1 MLSDCVEGTSVEM
14 SKLVLRNRARFRR
27 RSKPS
32 FWNASVPPFD
42 QAVKRLLGRVGGWTW
57 VACVPLTL
65 VDFGNLGS
73 SRPGSR

>member
-1 MLSDCVEGTSVEM
+1 MLGSGGG
-14 SKLVLRNRARFRR
+14 
-27 RSKPS
+27 SKPS

-65 VDFGNLGS
+65 VILATWGVAAQAQDEITAADVQNTLDNTV
-73 SRPGSR
+73 P